1 MLYCLLQWLYEL
13 QTFLWV
19 VDVKFYLYAELYLNL
34 QRGLF
39 YNIAADIFHWNCH
52 LPLLV
57 LQCRFNYYILLFKN
71 LRSQLPLDLSAQN
84 LYVVFRSLTTWSQLL
99 YSHLI
104 SSLCDLL
111 FSVCPLGSSLSRLLS
126 FLFFKAQIKMTHS
139 TQLLSVSQG
148 TVNTYLFKTCITFSY
163 GHLCLSLCQDRGF

>member
-84 LYVVFRSLTTWSQLL
+84 LYVVFRSLTN
-99 YSHLI
+99 LI
-104 SSLCDLL
+104 PAFIFSSYFLSLWL
-111 FSVCPLGSSLSRLLS
+111 AVFSMPPRKFSLPTS
-126 FLFFKAQIKMTHS
+126 FLFIFQSSDKNDSLHTAP
-139 TQLLSVSQG
+139 VC
-148 TVNTYLFKTCITFSY
+148 VP
-163 GHLCLSLCQDRGF
+163 GHCKYIPL